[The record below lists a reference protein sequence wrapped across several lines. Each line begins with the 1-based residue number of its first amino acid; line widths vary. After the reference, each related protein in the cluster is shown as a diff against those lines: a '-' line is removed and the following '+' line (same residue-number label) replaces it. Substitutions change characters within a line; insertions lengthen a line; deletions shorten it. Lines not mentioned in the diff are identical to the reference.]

1 MNLDRKFSRRYAI
14 HSYIPFTK
22 ALSLSIEPLASPSN
36 VVAISKVAPD
46 KVLLKWEIVPDL
58 LMAGIRRGY
67 TVTYTK
73 TKEAGEVVAEDRKRI
88 SIFDPE
94 QTEIVVDGLEYYCQY
109 SFAVRVFNTKFFG
122 DDSETVFGGKG
133 KF

>member
-1 MNLDRKFSRRYAI
+1 M
-14 HSYIPFTK
+14 
-22 ALSLSIEPLASPSN
+22 ASPSN

-46 KVLLKWEIVPDL
+46 KVLLKWELVPDL

-73 TKEAGEVVAEDRKRI
+73 TKEAGDVVEEDRKRI
-88 SIFDPE
+88 DIFDPE
-94 QTEIVVDGLEYYCQY
+94 QTEILVDGLEYYCQY

-122 DDSETVFGGKG
+122 DNSETVLGGKG
-133 KF
+133 RF